1 MLQIMKQVVCSLIL
15 VTVVGVNARQG
26 YDVEEIMPNRT
37 HDHFELKWGPHQPFI
52 LMMYQQTT
60 FSVEYT
66 LYCNHSSEKY
76 RLGVFSKG
84 KKVFTVRQTD
94 STIISCGNATEI
106 LVNVTDGPNVLPMGK
121 DASTVSQPYH
131 VIHRMGIRGNLTFNL
146 YGELIGR
153 TFLAFELRKL
163 GNMQNNLS
171 VEDYSTYHVVVFR
184 KMGVLD
190 TIFRVVIYIFL
201 VFVTLAFGCKLD
213 LGVVKENLRRPVAPA
228 IGISCQYILMPLIAF
243 GIAKLVIPED
253 HAVGLGIFISGTC
266 PGGGVSN
273 IYSHLLDG
281 DLSLSI
287 TMTTISTI
295 AALAMMPLWI
305 YTLGQVFIN
314 ELSTDTEMNI
324 PFLNIFTTLVI
335 LVVPL
340 LVGVAIKYKLPRL
353 TKILM
358 KIITPVTIIAIVVL
372 LSVGIY
378 TNLFIFK
385 FFEPKV
391 ILAGALLP
399 YCGYVL
405 SGIIS
410 LILRQ
415 SWTKVKTII
424 IETGI
429 QNQGIAIL
437 LMFTASPPPD
447 GEIAAVAPI
456 ASGVMTPLPLFLLTI
471 IYLIYKRCNR
481 DKYANMPKEDVSKRG
496 DISLAVNGD
505 KTVVNGKME
514 EKPLREEEDD

>member
-1 MLQIMKQVVCSLIL
+1 MLQIMRQVVCSLVL
-15 VTVVGVNARQG
+15 VTVISVKARGG
-26 YDVEEIMPNRT
+26 YVVEEKMPNRT
-37 HDHFELKWGPHQPFI
+37 QKHFELKWGPHQPFV

-60 FSVEYT
+60 FNVEYT

-76 RLGVFSKG
+76 RLRIFSKG
-84 KKVFTVRQTD
+84 EKVFTVRQTD

-106 LVNVTDGPNVLPMGK
+106 LVNVTDGPHGFPMDKG
-121 DASTVSQPYH
+121 ASTASPLYH
-131 VIHRMGIRGNLTFNL
+131 VIHRKGIRGNLTFNL

-153 TFLAFELRKL
+153 TFLAFELRKIE
-163 GNMQNNLS
+163 NMQHNES
-171 VEDYSTYHVVVFR
+171 VEDYSMYHVVVFR
-184 KMGVLD
+184 KLGVFD
-190 TIFRVVIYIFL
+190 TIFRIVIYIFL
-201 VFVTLAFGCKLD
+201 VFITLAFGCKLD
-213 LGVVKENLRRPVAPA
+213 LEVVKENLRRPVAPA
-228 IGISCQYILMPLIAF
+228 IGIGCQYILMPLIAF

-253 HAVGLGIFISGTC
+253 HAMGLGIFISGAC

-305 YTLGQVFIN
+305 YTLGQVFIK
-314 ELSTDTEMNI
+314 ELSTDTTMNI
-324 PFLNIFTTLVI
+324 PFLNIFTTLVV

-340 LVGVAIKYKLPRL
+340 LVGVFIKYKLPRL

-358 KIITPVTIIAIVVL
+358 KIITPVTIIAIIIL

-405 SGIIS
+405 SGIIC

-437 LMFTASPPPD
+437 LMFTAFPPPD

-456 ASGVMTPLPLFLLTI
+456 ASGVMTPLPLFVITI
-471 IYLIYKRCNR
+471 FYLIYKRCNR
-481 DKYANMPKEDVSKRG
+481 DKYANIPKEDVSKRG
-496 DISLAVNGD
+496 DITLAVNGD
-505 KTVVNGKME
+505 KTVINGKME
-514 EKPLREEEDD
+514 EKPLRNDED